1 MTSQSAPLTPFGS
14 KHVSSAQSREVSP
27 TPPKRVGQPPNA
39 VRVGMKILG
48 FLAGPALGAVGY
60 ITRGIIDDM
69 KQEQARAAQMAAQRE
84 AYEKG
89 QRQGQNAV
97 PRQYRS

>member
-14 KHVSSAQSREVSP
+14 KHASPAQSRQVSP
-27 TPPKRVGQPPNA
+27 TPPKRVGEPPNA
-39 VRVGMKILG
+39 VRVGMKVIG
-48 FLAGPALGAVGY
+48 YLAGPVLGAAGY
-60 ITRGIIDDM
+60 IARGIIDDM

>member
-14 KHVSSAQSREVSP
+14 KHASPAQSREVSP
-27 TPPKRVGQPPNA
+27 VPQRAQPPNA
-39 VRVGMKILG
+39 VRVGMKVIG
-48 FLAGPALGAVGY
+48 YLAGPVLGAAGY
-60 ITRGIIDDM
+60 IARGIIEDM